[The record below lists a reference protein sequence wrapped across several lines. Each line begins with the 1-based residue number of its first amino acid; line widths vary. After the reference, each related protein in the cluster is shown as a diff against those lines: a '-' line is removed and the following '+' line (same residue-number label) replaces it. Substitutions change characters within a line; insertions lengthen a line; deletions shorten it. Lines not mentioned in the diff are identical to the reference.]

1 MSDEREVRLEPEL
14 ALKAA
19 LTSWPRVEFVRME
32 RRWRGLNAAVEEGIV
47 MVVAVCC
54 GECWTRMLVGVFKTF
69 SAKCDWRNRLWVLWG
84 RILTGR
90 TIFF

>member
-47 MVVAVCC
+47 MMVVVCC
-54 GECWTRMLVGVFKTF
+54 GESWT
-69 SAKCDWRNRLWVLWG
+69 
-84 RILTGR
+84 
-90 TIFF
+90 